1 MTEERAQV
9 ELMGT
14 KDVTI
19 SLNPQQAMELYDY
32 LEDDNSP
39 PYWET
44 ALAPIHEALRDA
56 HRRGEW

>member
-1 MTEERAQV
+1 VTEERAQV